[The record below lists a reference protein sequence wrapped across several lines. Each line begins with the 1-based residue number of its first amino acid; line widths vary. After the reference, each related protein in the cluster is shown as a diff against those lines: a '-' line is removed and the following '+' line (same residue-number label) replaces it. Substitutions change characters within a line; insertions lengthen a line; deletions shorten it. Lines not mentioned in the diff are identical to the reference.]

1 MVVYVTNF
9 IKVLPSKDAIEAY
22 RVTGEVN
29 LGVLVG
35 VIDKYAEGL
44 IASFLP
50 ADYGGLRAG
59 VYVAGI
65 GDYHPREEDVRA
77 EIEDVLEKYRGER
90 VARGLPVDES
100 LNINNIIIEPTS
112 SISSTSY
119 VVVNLLN
126 NFLSKVIP
134 EKLQC
139 PRRPGERSAICLDI
153 DFLER
158 EFWSRNVID
167 KDERDER
174 FIDFCND
181 YPSLCR
187 DTGSSCSKFFK
198 VVKCIIMRFQH
209 VVSDQEEIY
218 LVSHHYYRRLSNLDL
233 KMVIDYIRSSH
244 IDLNTLLGVRVNYRT
259 SKDSTQVCKI
269 ASINNN
275 ELKLECEGRDT
286 RIDTSELDNVS
297 ITINPTYSQ
306 SRKFIGEYL
315 CKEFDKH
322 KDLNKLYPSK
332 YFSILENDLGIVK
345 RIIGEPCIGRV
356 RFSIGKELKRLR

>member
-1 MVVYVTNF
+1 MYITNF
-9 IKVLPSKDAIEAY
+9 VKVLPSKDVIEAY
-22 RVTGEVN
+22 RITSKVN
-29 LGVLVG
+29 LGVLVR
-35 VIDKYAEGL
+35 VINKYAEGL
-44 IASFLP
+44 IASILSE
-50 ADYGGLRAG
+50 DYSELRAG

-65 GDYHPREEDVRA
+65 GDYRHFEEDVRTK
-77 EIEDVLEKYRGER
+77 IKDVLEKYQGEQ
-90 VARGLPVDES
+90 AAQGLPVDES
-100 LNINNIIIEPTS
+100 LNINNIEFQAS

-119 VVVNLLN
+119 VAANLLN

-134 EKLQC
+134 EELQC
-139 PRRPGERSAICLDI
+139 PRRPDERSAICLDI

-158 EFWSRNVID
+158 KLWSKNVVD
-167 KDERDER
+167 KDER
-174 FIDFCND
+174 FMGFCND

-187 DTGSSCSKFFK
+187 DKGSSCSKFFK

-218 LVSHHYYRRLSNLDL
+218 LVLHHYYRRLSNLDL
-233 KMVIDYIRSSH
+233 KMVIDYIRSNQ
-244 IDLNTLLGVRVNYRT
+244 IDLNDLLGVYVNYKT

-275 ELKLECEGRDT
+275 ELKLECEGRDI
-286 RIDTSELDNVS
+286 RIDIGELDNLS
-297 ITINPTYSQ
+297 INPTYSQ
-306 SRKFIGEYL
+306 SREFINKYL